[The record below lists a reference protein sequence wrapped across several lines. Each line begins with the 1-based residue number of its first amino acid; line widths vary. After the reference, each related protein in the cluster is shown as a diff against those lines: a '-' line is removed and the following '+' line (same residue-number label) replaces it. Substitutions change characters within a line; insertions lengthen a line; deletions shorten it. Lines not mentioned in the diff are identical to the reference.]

1 MKLWNQIRNRRARR
15 IVRAELSFPNDGF
28 RRYPNLEIEFGNKT
42 LYRADLQAL
51 SDSSENVGRYLERE
65 RILEE
70 MGENSEPP
78 LEGKPSSFT
87 NIAFESGVIW
97 ERQRI
102 INIVSNK
109 KEDN

>member
-1 MKLWNQIRNRRARR
+1 MKLLDKIRDRRARR

-51 SDSSENVGRYLERE
+51 SDSSEGVGRYLERE
-65 RILEE
+65 RILEA
-70 MGENSEPP
+70 MGENSQPP
-78 LEGKPSSFT
+78 QEGEPSSFT

-102 INIVSNK
+102 IKIIAE
-109 KEDN
+109 KETN